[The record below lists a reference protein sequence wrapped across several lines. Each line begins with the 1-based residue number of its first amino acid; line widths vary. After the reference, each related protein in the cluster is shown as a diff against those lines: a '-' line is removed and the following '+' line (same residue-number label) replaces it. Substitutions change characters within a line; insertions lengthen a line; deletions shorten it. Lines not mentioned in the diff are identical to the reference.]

1 MMYAHEAVIR
11 PLDAEGVFH
20 GRRQVGDDVGQAA
33 AQGLGQQQR
42 RPDHQGVE
50 EQIPRDA
57 RLRLLFQ

>member
-1 MMYAHEAVIR
+1 
-11 PLDAEGVFH
+11 VFH